1 MAYPGSYAPPS
12 ASSYGTPSN
21 YYAGTGYASS
31 SYDKPYAGQPSYYPM
46 QQQQQQQ
53 QQYPP
58 QQLCVNDS
66 MLVRVL
72 ALNHAFRRPCDEYCE
87 FTSIFFPASLPH
99 SPPSL

>member
-12 ASSYGTPSN
+12 ASCYGTPSN
-21 YYAGTGYASS
+21 DYAGTGYASS
-31 SYDKPYAGQPSYYPM
+31 SYDKPYAGQPSSYPM
-46 QQQQQQQ
+46 QQ

-72 ALNHAFRRPCDEYCE
+72 ALNFAFGCPCDEYCE
-87 FTSIFFPASLPH
+87 FTSISFPASLPH
-99 SPPSL
+99 SSPYP

>member
-31 SYDKPYAGQPSYYPM
+31 SYDKPYAGQPSSYPM
-46 QQQQQQQ
+46 QQQ

-58 QQLCVNDS
+58 QQICVNDS

-72 ALNHAFRRPCDEYCE
+72 ALHYACRCPCDEYCE
-87 FTSIFFPASLPH
+87 LTSIFFPVSLPH
-99 SPPSL
+99 SPPSP